1 MNYRGAVGNARE
13 YRGIEEGEEA
23 ERELGE
29 ELVVVGEGEGEGE
42 ILVRRRSRRLL
53 CAGLAR
59 KGAAA

>member
-29 ELVVVGEGEGEGE
+29 ELVVVGEGGGEGRGGGGGDTSAPE
-42 ILVRRRSRRLL
+42 E
-53 CAGLAR
+53 
-59 KGAAA
+59 